1 MGFIIVVMVI
11 MMMMVQAALR
21 ICGVHIR
28 GFSQL
33 WMENMQEQRSIVA
46 DMSYAVRPRMVV
58 SAPNVC
64 RLTFVIIPQTIQ
76 YNCYLCSVYMVL
88 SFICNLEMI

>member
-1 MGFIIVVMVI
+1 MGFIIIIVVMVI

-21 ICGVHIR
+21 IWGVHMR

-58 SAPNVC
+58 SAPNV
-64 RLTFVIIPQTIQ
+64 
-76 YNCYLCSVYMVL
+76 Y
-88 SFICNLEMI
+88 